1 MLLVKLELTL
11 ILKESV
17 SLVSRTAENA
27 IQVIDAKYV
36 LLVSRSRNRFLD
48 HKYFRFVILYVVME
62 ERMALKN
69 VMMAI
74 EEIMMVAVVTVK

>member
-36 LLVSRSRNRFLD
+36 LLVLKSRNRFLD